1 MTFFS
6 VFQSSTAM
14 VKQGDS
20 FRDLD
25 IEISHNELSSEY
37 LEEHIKESDIE
48 YKKKKNWKF
57 TH

>member
-1 MTFFS
+1 
-6 VFQSSTAM
+6 M
-14 VKQGDS
+14 VKKGDS